1 MKPAG
6 DPVESAALLKL
17 SFVLRGREDDPGF
30 RFVYRGVLRD
40 LGVGDDAVEAHIAR
54 HRERLR
60 AILIER
66 KAIPAEPG

>member
-1 MKPAG
+1 MTPR

-17 SFVLRGREDDPGF
+17 SFVLRRKEGDPGF

-40 LGVGDDAVEAHIAR
+40 LGITDAAVDAHIAV

-66 KAIPAEPG
+66 RVVGDDAE